1 MSRWIFHRKTTLCNI
16 FSIFTWLTKRKV
28 VKRIKPQFYKRFADD
43 IINKRYEDQ
52 SDNLFQE
59 LHSNHPKIKYII
71 EVNPDKF
78 LDTKIIQ
85 KNGVVTTEVN
95 WKDGKLP
102 VHWTYR
108 ILKRYRKNSII
119 SDLNKAL
126 RISSSLKD
134 EISKIRQK
142 FLNTYYQLRFIN
154 SVIKQHNDKLS
165 EKFNQEYYYILLSDF
180 FETKKQVILIE
191 TSNCEK
197 NETSSKRFLK
207 NFQSHEWLI
216 WNEKN
221 GSPKRREICFV

>member
-1 MSRWIFHRKTTLCNI
+1 M
-16 FSIFTWLTKRKV
+16 
-28 VKRIKPQFYKRFADD
+28 VKQTKPQFYKRFADD

-59 LHSNHPKIKYII
+59 LYSNHSKIKYTI

-102 VHWTYR
+102 VHWSCR
-108 ILKRYRKNSII
+108 IPKRYRKNSII

-126 RISSSLKD
+126 HISSSLKD

-165 EKFNQEYYYILLSDF
+165 EKSNEEYDYILL
-180 FETKKQVILIE
+180 
-191 TSNCEK
+191 
-197 NETSSKRFLK
+197 
-207 NFQSHEWLI
+207 
-216 WNEKN
+216 
-221 GSPKRREICFV
+221 